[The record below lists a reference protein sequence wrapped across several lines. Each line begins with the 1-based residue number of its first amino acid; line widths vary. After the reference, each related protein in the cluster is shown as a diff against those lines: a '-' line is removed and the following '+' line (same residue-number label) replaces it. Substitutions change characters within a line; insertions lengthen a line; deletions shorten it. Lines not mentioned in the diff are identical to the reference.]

1 MNTTTGQSRK
11 LADLTDADIAR
22 LAAALRQPCAIV
34 KQARDVNHR
43 AVGWQRWGYHSKSGP
58 LFARARSLMR
68 AARCRRDFLRA
79 QVSP

>member
-1 MNTTTGQSRK
+1 VNTRSQETRK
-11 LADLTDADIAR
+11 SPDLTDADIAR

-43 AVGWQRWGYHSKSGP
+43 AVMWQRWGYYSKSEP
-58 LFARARSLMR
+58 LFARAHSLMR

-79 QVSP
+79 QVAP